1 MAVTVV
7 LGLLCAESAVAQ
19 VAQTQAQAAER
30 GAKESSAAS
39 GFGEDEAVLHA
50 LKHNPALR
58 AFRKQRAVAEG
69 EIVSASAIENPIAQL
84 QLVHVQTGAQMG
96 FAITLKWTP
105 PQPVV
110 YSAGRSAARAH
121 LEQIQFEIAEKE
133 WEVANQVRMA
143 HSTLLTLVQ
152 QRVLYDQMLTLRK
165 RMLELLKTRI
175 THGAATRIELNMLQL
190 SMLYAQRDLDD
201 LLLKQTESQSQLHTL
216 LGILSA
222 SPIQVRGPTA
232 VQMEPSAIPDADS
245 LAEQALSAR
254 PALKAAQS
262 KIVQREQV
270 LRSER
275 AKRWPWFELSGRYRS
290 TNSTNYPNEG
300 LVGIEFPLPVLNWN
314 SGPIK
319 IAAAEL
325 DMEQS
330 LAQAQFQTL
339 KQAVYTAHAELQT
352 RRSIVLRYQKEVLPI
367 IADHE
372 QLMELALK
380 GGQLDLVALLSSEES
395 ALRAQKEY
403 QEARLSFRRA
413 WLALEAAVGSPLSEV
428 GK

>member
-19 VAQTQAQAAER
+19 VVQAQSVN
-30 GAKESSAAS
+30 AKEPTQESSATTGIS
-39 GFGEDEAVLHA
+39 EDEAVLQA
-50 LKHNPALR
+50 LKQNPELR
-58 AFRKQRAVAEG
+58 AFRKQHAVAEG
-69 EIVSASAIENPIAQL
+69 EILSATAIENPTVQF

-110 YSAGRSAARAH
+110 FSASRSAARAH
-121 LEQIQFEIAEKE
+121 LEQVKYEIADKE
-133 WEVANQVRMA
+133 WSIANQVRLA
-143 HSTLLTLVQ
+143 HSTLLTLQQ
-152 QRVLYDQMLTLRK
+152 QRALYDQMLALRK
-165 RMLELLKTRI
+165 QMIELLKTRI

-190 SMLYAQRDLDD
+190 SMLFAQRDLDD

-216 LGILSA
+216 LGLLSA
-222 SPIQVRGPTA
+222 APIDVRGQTS
-232 VQMEPSAIPDADS
+232 VSQEPSPLPDADA
-245 LAEQALSAR
+245 LAEQALAAR

-262 KIVQREQV
+262 KIAQKEQL
-270 LRSER
+270 LRVEK

-290 TNSTNYPNEG
+290 TNSINYPNEG

-314 SGPIK
+314 SGPVK

-325 DMEQS
+325 DLEQA
-330 LAQAQFQTL
+330 LAQAQIQTL
-339 KQAVYTAHAELQT
+339 KQAVYRAHAALQT
-352 RRSIVLRYQKEVLPI
+352 RRNIVLRYQKEVLPVV
-367 IADHE
+367 AEHE
-372 QLMELALK
+372 QLMELALR

-413 WLALEAAVGSPLSEV
+413 WLALEAAVGTPLAEV
-428 GK
+428 AK

>member
-1 MAVTVV
+1 MKIAPHALAGIKVV
-7 LGLLCAESAVAQ
+7 ELGQLIAGPFAAKTLADFGADVIKIEPPATAAGEGGDPLFGGPKNKFMILGEWYKPYGGYDRHHAYLASYHKFYAHLESAC
-19 VAQTQAQAAER
+19 TPELL
-30 GAKESSAAS
+30 AAS
-39 GFGEDEAVLHA
+39 GGTAPLCRF
-50 LKHNPALR
+50 
-58 AFRKQRAVAEG
+58 VA
-69 EIVSASAIENPIAQL
+69 P
-84 QLVHVQTGAQMG
+84 
-96 FAITLKWTP
+96 
-105 PQPVV
+105 
-110 YSAGRSAARAH
+110 Y
-121 LEQIQFEIAEKE
+121 
-133 WEVANQVRMA
+133 
-143 HSTLLTLVQ
+143 
-152 QRVLYDQMLTLRK
+152 
-165 RMLELLKTRI
+165 
-175 THGAATRIELNMLQL
+175 
-190 SMLYAQRDLDD
+190 LDD
-201 LLLKQTESQSQLHTL
+201 PNIDSFLNRLMKINIRLKGGQN
-216 LGILSA
+216 ILVKVDKMLSCNSVRSA
-222 SPIQVRGPTA
+222 SPLFDRR
-232 VQMEPSAIPDADS
+232 
-245 LAEQALSAR
+245 LAEHSMQIPPHAKRRGDIEKFAFKRAVEAKLPYAVVYR
-254 PALKAAQS
+254 KKAGMGVPLNHWFRKTVLGEYAADL
-262 KIVQREQV
+262 

>member
-1 MAVTVV
+1 
-7 LGLLCAESAVAQ
+7 
-19 VAQTQAQAAER
+19 
-30 GAKESSAAS
+30 
-39 GFGEDEAVLHA
+39 
-50 LKHNPALR
+50 
-58 AFRKQRAVAEG
+58 
-69 EIVSASAIENPIAQL
+69 
-84 QLVHVQTGAQMG
+84 
-96 FAITLKWTP
+96 
-105 PQPVV
+105 
-110 YSAGRSAARAH
+110 
-121 LEQIQFEIAEKE
+121 
-133 WEVANQVRMA
+133 
-143 HSTLLTLVQ
+143 
-152 QRVLYDQMLTLRK
+152 
-165 RMLELLKTRI
+165 
-175 THGAATRIELNMLQL
+175 MLQL

>member
-19 VAQTQAQAAER
+19 VVQAQSIAAQE
-30 GAKESSAAS
+30 APKQAATAS
-39 GFGEDEAVLHA
+39 GISEDEAVLQA
-50 LKHNPALR
+50 LKQNPELR

-69 EIVSASAIENPIAQL
+69 EILSASAIENPTAQL
-84 QLVHVQTGAQMG
+84 QLVHVQTGVQMG
-96 FAITLKWTP
+96 FAITLKWRP

-110 YSAGRSAARAH
+110 FSAGRSAARAH
-121 LEQIQFEIAEKE
+121 LDQVQYEIADKE
-133 WEVANQVRMA
+133 WSIATQVRLA
-143 HSTLLTLVQ
+143 HSTLQTLQQ
-152 QRVLYDQMLTLRK
+152 QRALYDQMLALRK
-165 RMLELLKTRI
+165 QMIELLKTRI

-201 LLLKQTESQSQLHTL
+201 LQLKQTESQSQLHAL
-216 LGILSA
+216 LGVLSTT
-222 SPIQVRGPTA
+222 PIEVRGSTA
-232 VQMEPSAIPDADS
+232 TSQEPSAIPTADS
-245 LAEQALSAR
+245 LAEQALAAR

-262 KIVQREQV
+262 KIANKEQL
-270 LRSER
+270 LRSEK

-325 DMEQS
+325 DMEQA
-330 LAQAQFQTL
+330 LAEAQIQTL
-339 KQAVYTAHAELQT
+339 KQAVYSAHAALQT
-352 RRSIVLRYQKEVLPI
+352 RRNIVIRYQKEVLPVVSE
-367 IADHE
+367 HE
-372 QLMELALK
+372 QLMEQALS

-403 QEARLSFRRA
+403 QEARLGFRRA
-413 WLALEAAVGSPLSEV
+413 WLALEAAVGAPLSEV
-428 GK
+428 AK